1 VSGKRPG
8 RFGDAPPTTGPG
20 MPPFGDRR
28 GGGAPL
34 PLLTQPMMVVDRGSL
49 HDTDPSNQTMPSVAA
64 ALAASAAA
72 NVTSAGGPLPT
83 IKLDA
88 SAIAMGKPTVTMSAH
103 IKPSDGSGRPSGMS
117 GMSGMSTPLSS
128 PPQVDVTQH
137 HMPEGEAF
145 DPRLQLAI
153 DPDAERSAAFRVLR
167 HHLLEVGRPQVVI
180 VSSPVEGEGKT
191 TTAINLALA
200 LAECGRAKTLLVET
214 HVRRP
219 QLSNIFR
226 FVPPWCFAEQLAA
239 HRHQP
244 AMPWSL
250 IDIPQL
256 WLHVA
261 AINPRIAQTQLLDGP
276 AFAIAMERLRL
287 AGYDHIVVDAP
298 PVLGSADVNLMADA
312 ADSVVF
318 ALRARKSMMRDVRR
332 AIDQLGG
339 RKIAGTILLES
350 A

>member
-8 RFGDAPPTTGPG
+8 RFGDAPPPVTGPG
-20 MPPFGDRR
+20 QPSPFGERR
-28 GGGAPL
+28 GAPL
-34 PLLTQPMMVVDRGSL
+34 PLLTQPMMVVDRSELG
-49 HDTDPSNQTMPSVAA
+49 DTSPT
-64 ALAASAAA
+64 
-72 NVTSAGGPLPT
+72 TIGGPLPT
-83 IKLDA
+83 LKIDPA
-88 SAIAMGKPTVTMSAH
+88 SLAMGRPTVTITTHARPGDA
-103 IKPSDGSGRPSGMS
+103 KPGGINPALGA
-117 GMSGMSTPLSS
+117 
-128 PPQVDVTQH
+128 PPQIDLTQH
-137 HMPEGEAF
+137 HLPDDAP
-145 DPRLQLAI
+145 DPRLSLAI
-153 DPDAERSAAFRVLR
+153 DPDSERAAAFRVLR

-180 VSSPVEGEGKT
+180 VTSPQSGDGKT

-219 QLSNIFR
+219 AFTNIFK
-226 FVPPWCFAEQLAA
+226 FIPPWCFAEQLAA

-244 AMPWSL
+244 TMPWSM

-261 AINPRIAQTQLLDGP
+261 AVNPRIAQTQLLDGP

-287 AGYDHIVVDAP
+287 GGYDHIVVDGP

-318 ALRARKSMMRDVRR
+318 SLRARRSTTRDLRR
-332 AIDQLGG
+332 ALDQLGG
-339 RKIAGTILLES
+339 RRIAGSVLLES
-350 A
+350 D

>member
-1 VSGKRPG
+1 VSAKRPG
-8 RFGDAPPTTGPG
+8 RYGDGPPGQYG
-20 MPPFGDRR
+20 EDQPPASGQVTPPYGERR
-28 GGGAPL
+28 GAPL
-34 PLLTQPMMVVDRGSL
+34 PLLTQPMLTVDIRRELAESA
-49 HDTDPSNQTMPSVAA
+49 DPNQTPNQVAQGPSQVLGQAHTQARFDGPMPTLKIETATMTHAKSTMAVATQA
-64 ALAASAAA
+64 K
-72 NVTSAGGPLPT
+72 VMGGP
-83 IKLDA
+83 
-88 SAIAMGKPTVTMSAH
+88 
-103 IKPSDGSGRPSGMS
+103 
-117 GMSGMSTPLSS
+117 
-128 PPQVDVTQH
+128 PQIDLTQH
-137 HMPEGEAF
+137 HLPDGDP
-145 DPRLQLAI
+145 DPRLTLVI
-153 DPDAERSAAFRVLR
+153 DPDSERSAAFRVLR
-167 HHLLEVGRPQVVI
+167 HHLLEIGRPQVVI
-180 VSSPVEGEGKT
+180 VSSPQVGDGKT

-219 QLSNIFR
+219 QFTQIFK

-244 AMPWSL
+244 TMPWSL

-261 AINPRIAQTQLLDGP
+261 AINPRIALTQLLDGP

-287 AGYDHIVVDAP
+287 AGYEHIVVDAP

-318 ALRARKSMMRDVRR
+318 ALRSRRSTTRDLRR

-339 RKIAGTILLES
+339 KKVAGTVLLQDD
-350 A
+350 